1 MHTLQTVPIS
11 IYGVSMKIEYK
22 GLNFQRT
29 GFKQSNTGEF
39 EAIVSTF
46 NNVDAYN
53 ERIVPGAFT
62 KAIETYETEGR
73 QFKVLWSHN
82 PERPIG
88 TATLVQLQPG
98 DSKLPEEMRSNGGL
112 MAYGKLAI
120 DTFDGEQAA
129 KHLAAGT
136 IDEFSIGFRVEA
148 DRFGSDGVRE
158 LTQIDIFEV
167 SPVVVGANRQ
177 TGLVS
182 LKGGW
187 GSFDDHSEDLE
198 FLIEDFVSRANARY
212 ALRDSDKKAGRVLS
226 TSNVAKLQAL
236 AGTLGKA
243 RKELLA
249 MLENANPQKDEKP
262 KGLTPTQ
269 ARALLISK
277 GIKLQ

>member
-1 MHTLQTVPIS
+1 MR
-11 IYGVSMKIEYK
+11 IEYK

-29 GFKQSNTGEF
+29 GFKQGSLGEF
-39 EAIVSTF
+39 EAVVSTF
-46 NNVDAYN
+46 GNIDSYN

-62 KAIETYETEGR
+62 KSIDRYEAEGR

-88 TATLVQLQPG
+88 TAKLVQLQPG
-98 DSKLPEEMRSNGGL
+98 DSSLPEEMRANGGL

-129 KHLAAGT
+129 KHLTAGT
-136 IDEFSIGFRVEA
+136 FDEFSIGFFVKNDRIA
-148 DRFGSDGVRE
+148 DDGVRE
-158 LTQIDIFEV
+158 LLELELFEV

-187 GSFDDHSEDLE
+187 GSFDDHAEDLNQ
-198 FLIEDFVSRANARY
+198 LVQDFSERASTRY
-212 ALRDSDKKAGRVLS
+212 SLRESDKKAGRVLS
-226 TSNVAKLQAL
+226 SSNVAKLEAL

-243 RKELLA
+243 RKELLQ
-249 MLENANPQKDEKP
+249 MLENATPKP
-262 KGLTPTQ
+262 AEPKSLTVVQ
-269 ARALLISK
+269 AKAILLSK
-277 GIKLQ
+277 GIKL

>member
-1 MHTLQTVPIS
+1 MR
-11 IYGVSMKIEYK
+11 IEYK

-39 EAIVSTF
+39 EAVVSTF
-46 NNVDAYN
+46 GNIDAYN

-62 KAIETYETEGR
+62 KSIEQYANEGR
-73 QFKVLWSHN
+73 RFKVLWSHN

-88 TATLVQLQPG
+88 TAELVELAPG
-98 DSKLPEEMRSNGGL
+98 DDRLPEEMRSNGGL
-112 MAYGKLAI
+112 MARGTLALE
-120 DTFDGEQAA
+120 TTDGEQAS

-136 IDEFSIGFRVEA
+136 IDEFSIGFMVRG
-148 DRFGSDGVRE
+148 DRFGTDGVRE
-158 LTQIDIFEV
+158 LTDVDIFEV
-167 SPVVVGANRQ
+167 SPVVIGANRQ

-198 FLIEDFVSRANARY
+198 YLVADFINRANARFN
-212 ALRDSDKKAGRVLS
+212 LRESDKKAGRVLS
-226 TSNVAKLQAL
+226 SSNIAKLEAL
-236 AGTLGKA
+236 AGTLGNA

-249 MLENANPQKDEKP
+249 ILESANPPQQTKP
-262 KGLTPTQ
+262 KGLTANQ

-277 GIKLQ
+277 GINL